1 MPEARPGKDLMLILA
16 RELATNAS
24 TPMFIADAEGTLVFY
39 NEPAERILG
48 RPFAAAGEINASEWE
63 DIFKVETI
71 DGQPMPLEQ
80 MPSGIAFL
88 ERRAATGPVRIVSL
102 DGTRHTLETT
112 AFPLFKRGSDFVGVV
127 VLFWE

>member
-1 MPEARPGKDLMLILA
+1 MLDTKPGKDLMLILA

-48 RPFAAAGEINASEWE
+48 RPFAAAGEINASEWK
-63 DIFKVETI
+63 DVFQVETL

-112 AFPLFKRGSDFVGVV
+112 AFPLFKRGHDFVGIV

>member
-1 MPEARPGKDLMLILA
+1 MVEATRGKDLMLILA

-24 TPMFIADAEGTLVFY
+24 TPMFITDAAGTLVFY

-48 RPFAAAGEINASEWE
+48 RTFAAAGEINASQWE
-63 DIFKVETI
+63 EVFQVETL

-88 ERRAATGPVRIVSL
+88 ERRAASGPVRIKSL
-102 DGTRHTLETT
+102 DGKAHTLETT
-112 AFPLFKRGSDFVGVV
+112 AFPLFKRGRDFVGVV

>member
-1 MPEARPGKDLMLILA
+1 MVAATPGKDLMLILA

-48 RPFAAAGEINASEWE
+48 RTFAAAGEINASQWE
-63 DIFKVETI
+63 EMFQVETL

-88 ERRAATGPVRIVSL
+88 ERRAASGPLRIKSL
-102 DGTRHTLETT
+102 DGKAHTLETT

>member
-1 MPEARPGKDLMLILA
+1 MLEAKPGKDLMLILA

-63 DIFKVETI
+63 DMFQVETL

-80 MPSGIAFL
+80 KPSGNAIPEGIWSSGIGCPSSVSTLNMSSHSEAL
-88 ERRAATGPVRIVSL
+88 ISPAAANGRPRIRSAGSL
-102 DGTRHTLETT
+102 
-112 AFPLFKRGSDFVGVV
+112 
-127 VLFWE
+127 